1 MEHEQKDLE
10 KGEMVLKAGGGDYAP
25 LAEGEPLKMHIGKTS
40 IVETDNYDRTG
51 KETKL
56 VVPFVNDE
64 EGEGN
69 GQVYKKWF
77 TPSLN
82 PKGNLAKLLV
92 ALYGEIPA
100 ELDPVELEGKPVRVV
115 LTNKERDGVTKQYA
129 DTFLK
134 PAQDQKPVDVIVS
147 ADEDLDT
154 VKAVFGDDVK
164 SVS

>member
-1 MEHEQKDLE
+1 MEHEQKELE

-25 LAEGEPLKMHIGKTS
+25 LPEGEPLKMHIGKTS
-40 IVETDNYDRTG
+40 IVETDNFDRTG

-64 EGEGN
+64 DGEGN
-69 GQVYKKWF
+69 GQVYSKWF

-92 ALYGEIPA
+92 AVYGEIPA
-100 ELDPVELEGKPVRVV
+100 ELDPVDLEGKSVRVV
-115 LTNKERDGVTKQYA
+115 LTNKERDGITRQYA

-134 PAQDQKPVDVIVS
+134 PSKDQQDIDAV
-147 ADEDLDT
+147 T
-154 VKAVFGDDVK
+154 AVFGKDIEQ
-164 SVS
+164 VS